1 MITIIEE
8 PVKETAT
15 VEEKTISKKEDT
27 KPVKEKVEKPV
38 VKENPKFESLDAEDD
53 FKA

>member
-1 MITIIEE
+1 
-8 PVKETAT
+8 
-15 VEEKTISKKEDT
+15 VEETFSVKEDT

-38 VKENPKFESLDAEDD
+38 VKENPKFESVDAEDD